1 VQRAQFEHALAS
13 LVGAGAP
20 GFVVAPALTQ
30 LSVPSIPIGV
40 PSDLLERRP
49 DVASAERAM
58 AAANAQIGVAKAAY
72 FPSVPLTGAYGV
84 ESNRL
89 ASLFSAAST
98 LWSLGIA
105 ATQSLFDAGRLR
117 ANIDFAQAGYR
128 ATVANYRQTVLT
140 AMQEVQDGL
149 TGSANLAR
157 AATEASAAVR
167 SAQRVVDLANDRYA
181 GGLATYLDV
190 VSAEQALLANQRL
203 QVQIN
208 GQQVLTAVFLIK
220 ALGGGWDASRA
231 PLAQAQEQTAQ

>member
-1 VQRAQFEHALAS
+1 
-13 LVGAGAP
+13 
-20 GFVVAPALTQ
+20 
-30 LSVPSIPIGV
+30 
-40 PSDLLERRP
+40 
-49 DVASAERAM
+49 
-58 AAANAQIGVAKAAY
+58 
-72 FPSVPLTGAYGV
+72 
-84 ESNRL
+84 
-89 ASLFSAAST
+89 
-98 LWSLGIA
+98 
-105 ATQSLFDAGRLR
+105 
-117 ANIDFAQAGYR
+117 
-128 ATVANYRQTVLT
+128 
-140 AMQEVQDGL
+140 MQEVQDGL